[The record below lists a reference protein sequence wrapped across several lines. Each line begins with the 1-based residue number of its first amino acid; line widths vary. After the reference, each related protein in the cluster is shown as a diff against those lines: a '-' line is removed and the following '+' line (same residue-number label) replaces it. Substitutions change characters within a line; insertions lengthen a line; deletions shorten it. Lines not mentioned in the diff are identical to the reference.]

1 MSASSPPQST
11 APTLDDARR
20 VLKNRWGYPSF
31 RPGQG
36 EIIES
41 VLNGRDVL
49 GVLPTGGG
57 KSLCYQLPSL
67 LLDGFALV
75 ISPLISLMQDQ
86 VAGLRARGVE
96 AAFIN
101 STLPFH
107 EVDQRWTDAEHGR
120 YDLIYVAPERLQS
133 DFFQARAERL
143 NVDVLAV
150 DEAHCVSEWGHH
162 FRPAY
167 REIADARERL
177 GRPTTLAV
185 TATATPEV
193 RRDVMELLE
202 LDDPREVVRG
212 FDRPNLLWSVFRTE
226 NKQKKVR
233 DVAEAVEGT
242 GIVYAST
249 RRSVETWAEFLQ
261 NAGHAARPY
270 HGGMDA
276 DRRERVQN
284 AWVDDDIR
292 VIVATNAFGMGIDK
306 PDVRFVIHVDLP
318 ASIEA
323 YYQEAGRAGRDGET
337 AYAVLLFQPPDADTQ
352 EALIEASH
360 PSAEEVRQVYDAVC
374 NVGQVP
380 LGAEPDG
387 PIAVN
392 VDAVLKITGFSVGK
406 VRTAIELLE
415 RQDAWRVLPQRSH
428 KGQIRFVQPANQV
441 RRYAER
447 LDNRALAGF
456 VRTLLRTVH
465 ADAFSDWWRMDLRL
479 LERRLDLE
487 RERLLKGLKYL
498 EARGLIRWRAP
509 GDAVQVELQFP
520 RSRRLPV
527 EDRHVQI
534 ARERAENRLQ
544 YMLRYARSVTCR
556 RRFLLTYFGETYG
569 ERCGSCDVCV
579 GRHRPQVI
587 TPDDETTLRA
597 ILRGVA
603 ADRPRDDWFA
613 AGEENDGTEESDGV
627 PRTYRVDALVDW
639 LIDRGY
645 LRLDDPLQGTLD
657 VTDKARPFLEEVS

>member
-1 MSASSPPQST
+1 
-11 APTLDDARR
+11 
-20 VLKNRWGYPSF
+20 
-31 RPGQG
+31 
-36 EIIES
+36 
-41 VLNGRDVL
+41 
-49 GVLPTGGG
+49 
-57 KSLCYQLPSL
+57 
-67 LLDGFALV
+67 
-75 ISPLISLMQDQ
+75 
-86 VAGLRARGVE
+86 
-96 AAFIN
+96 
-101 STLPFH
+101 
-107 EVDQRWTDAEHGR
+107 
-120 YDLIYVAPERLQS
+120 
-133 DFFQARAERL
+133 
-143 NVDVLAV
+143 
-150 DEAHCVSEWGHH
+150 
-162 FRPAY
+162 
-167 REIADARERL
+167 
-177 GRPTTLAV
+177 
-185 TATATPEV
+185 
-193 RRDVMELLE
+193 
-202 LDDPREVVRG
+202 
-212 FDRPNLLWSVFRTE
+212 
-226 NKQKKVR
+226 
-233 DVAEAVEGT
+233 
-242 GIVYAST
+242 
-249 RRSVETWAEFLQ
+249 
-261 NAGHAARPY
+261 
-270 HGGMDA
+270 
-276 DRRERVQN
+276 
-284 AWVDDDIR
+284 VDDDIR

-323 YYQEAGRAGRDGET
+323 YYQEAGRAGRDGDT

-392 VDAVLKITGFSVGK
+392 LDAVLKITGFTVGK

-447 LDNRALAGF
+447 LDNQALAGF

-556 RRFLLTYFGETYG
+556 RRFLLTYFGETHG

-587 TPDDETTLRA
+587 TPDDETALRA

-613 AGEENDGTEESDGV
+613 AGEESEGTEESDGV
-627 PRTYRVDALVDW
+627 PRAYRVDALVDW

-657 VTDKARPFLEEVS
+657 VTEKAGPFLEEAS

>member
-1 MSASSPPQST
+1 MSASRAPQPT

-41 VLNGRDVL
+41 VLEGRDVL

-57 KSLCYQLPSL
+57 KSLCYQIPPL
-67 LLDGFALV
+67 LVDGFALV

-86 VAGLRARGVE
+86 VAGLRSRGVE

-101 STLPFH
+101 SSLPFH

-120 YDLIYVAPERLQS
+120 YDLVYVAPERLQS

-143 NVDVLAV
+143 NVGVLAV

-167 REIADARERL
+167 REIAEARERL
-177 GRPTTLAV
+177 GNPTTLAV

-193 RRDVMELLE
+193 RSDVIDLLDLRDA
-202 LDDPREVVRG
+202 REVVRG

-233 DVAEAVEGT
+233 DVMEAVEGT

-249 RRSVETWAEFLQ
+249 RRSVQTWAEFLQ

-270 HGGMDA
+270 HGGMEA

-306 PDVRFVIHVDLP
+306 PDVRFVVHVDVP
-318 ASIEA
+318 SSIEA
-323 YYQEAGRAGRDGET
+323 YYQEAGRAGRDGDT

-380 LGAEPDG
+380 IGAEPDG
-387 PIAVN
+387 PIGVN
-392 VDAVLKITGFSVGK
+392 LDAVLKITGFSAGK

-415 RQDAWRVLPQRSH
+415 RQDAWHVLPRRSH
-428 KGQIRFVQPANQV
+428 KGQIRFVQPADEV
-441 RRYAER
+441 RRYADR

-456 VRTLLRTVH
+456 IRTLLRTVH
-465 ADAFSDWWRMDLRL
+465 ADAFSDWWGMDLRI
-479 LERRLDLE
+479 LEKRIDLE
-487 RERLLKGLKYL
+487 RQRLLKGLTYL

-509 GDAVQVELQFP
+509 GDEVRVELRFP

-527 EDRHVQI
+527 EDRHVRR
-534 ARERAENRLQ
+534 ARKRAESRLR
-544 YMLRYARSVTCR
+544 YILRYARSLTCR
-556 RRFLLTYFGETYG
+556 RRFLLTYFGEKSP

-587 TPDDETTLRA
+587 TPDDEADLRR

-603 ADRPRDDWFA
+603 RDRPAAEWFA
-613 AGEENDGTEESDGV
+613 SGDADPAGSDDGTRRG
-627 PRTYRVDALVDW
+627 YRLDALIDW

-645 LRLDDPLQGTLD
+645 LRRPDPLKGTLE
-657 VTDKARPFLEEVS
+657 VTEKAEPFLSNGS